1 MRSWLIFSVWTTA
14 LAAWGLLA
22 APARAQPTSAPATA
36 ASHKAAGTVLQAQTI
51 RGTPDQQTIAEG
63 DAELQH
69 ENITIHADQLS
80 YDQRDA
86 TARATGNVVVLL
98 NGDTVRGPELQ
109 VQIDTYQGF
118 FLTPSYVLSRNG
130 ATGRAKRADF
140 LDRQRWVTLDSTY
153 SSCTPD
159 ANEQRDWEL
168 SAKRLKIDYEKNE
181 GIAEGAV
188 LRFMNVAILAAPSLS
203 FPLGKERKSG
213 WLPPTYEFD
222 TRSGQQVSAPYYWN
236 IAPHMDATLTPQV
249 LARRGMGLNT
259 QFRHMGSASEGD
271 FNINWVPTDRLADR
285 SRYGLNLSNQ
295 ARLSDTTD
303 LNLSVI
309 RVSDDDYWKD
319 FYRGVGSITPRLLR
333 SDLNTTRTDAH
344 WISYARV
351 QRWQVLQSDVLA
363 ELIEAPYQRSP
374 QIGARTEQFLSNN
387 LRVAFEGE
395 FNHFTNPTGTPEA
408 QHPTGMRLHSV
419 ASISRPWISP
429 AWGISPKLSF
439 NAASY
444 AMDDEL
450 ASGRYAGRKNASR
463 LIPTASLDSH
473 WVLERSSTWFGQS
486 MRQTLEPR
494 VVYSYTPYRDQSG
507 LPVFDS
513 APIDVTF
520 DSIFF
525 DNPFSG
531 IDRVADTNQI
541 TAGLSTRLIDS
552 STGAQALRL
561 GLVQRYLLREQ
572 RITPDGTISKQRFSD
587 VFLLGST
594 SIIPRSNINA
604 TLQYSPEQTR
614 VQRSVVDMNYS
625 PGPARTLSLGYNSDR
640 AGRSEQVTM
649 GWQWPVYGP
658 TSPTQHP
665 LFSNSGSSATKGQA
679 CLGTW
684 YSVGHVSM
692 NTRDNK
698 VVDAILGL
706 EYDGG
711 CWVGRVVGRRQSTGI
726 NEYVTGIGL
735 QLELVGLS
743 RLNFGANPMRILKD
757 HVSGYQP
764 LRN

>member
-1 MRSWLIFSVWTTA
+1 MRSWLIFSFWTAA
-14 LAAWGLLA
+14 LAAWGLLT
-22 APARAQPTSAPATA
+22 APAWAQAIFNPATIP
-36 ASHKAAGTVLQAQTI
+36 SPKATGTVLQAQTI
-51 RGTPDQQTIAEG
+51 RGTPDQQTVAQG

-69 ENITIHADQLS
+69 ENITIRADQLS
-80 YDQRDA
+80 YDQRNA
-86 TARATGNVVVLL
+86 TARATGNVEVRL
-98 NGDTVRGPELQ
+98 NGDTFRGPELQ
-109 VQIDTYQGF
+109 LQIDTYQGF
-118 FLTPSYVLSRNG
+118 FLTPTYALSRNG
-130 ATGRAKRADF
+130 ATGSAQRADF
-140 LDRQRWVTLDSTY
+140 LDRQRWVILESTY

-159 ANEQRDWEL
+159 AKAQRDWEL
-168 SAKRLKIDYEKNE
+168 SAQRLKIDYEKNE

-188 LRFMNVAILAAPSLS
+188 LRFMNVPILAAPSLS

-213 WLPPTYEFD
+213 WLPATYEFD
-222 TRSGQQVSAPYYWN
+222 TRSGPQLSAPYYWN

-249 LARRGMGLNT
+249 LARRGLGMNT
-259 QFRHMGSASEGD
+259 QFRYLGSASEGD
-271 FNINWVPTDRLADR
+271 FNLNWMPSDRLADR
-285 SRYGLNLSNQ
+285 SRYGLNLLNQ
-295 ARLSDTTD
+295 ARLSERTE
-303 LNLSVI
+303 LNLSLI

-333 SDLNTTRTDAH
+333 SDLSTTHTNPH

-351 QRWQVLQSDVLA
+351 QSWQVLQSDVVA
-363 ELIEAPYQRSP
+363 EIIEAPYQRSP
-374 QIGARTEQFLSNN
+374 QIGARTEQLFSNN

-395 FNHFTNPTGTPEA
+395 FNHFTNPTGTTEA

-419 ASISRPWISP
+419 ASISRPWIYP
-429 AWGISPKLSF
+429 AWGITPKLSF

-463 LIPTASLDSH
+463 VIPTASLDSH
-473 WVLERSSTWFGQS
+473 WVLERSSHWFGQS

-552 STGAQALRL
+552 DTGTQALQL

-572 RITPDGTISKQRFSD
+572 RITPDGTVSKQQFSD

-594 SIIPRSNINA
+594 NVVPRTNINA
-604 TLQYSPEQTR
+604 TVQYNPEQSR
-614 VQRSVVDMNYS
+614 VQRSVVDLNYS

-640 AGRSEQVTM
+640 AGRSEQVAM

-658 TSPTQHP
+658 TSPSQRP
-665 LFSNSGSSATKGQA
+665 LFSSSLSSASGAQA

-711 CWVGRVVGRRQSTGI
+711 CWVGRVIARRQSTGI
-726 NEYVTGIGL
+726 NEYVTGVGL

-743 RLNFGANPMRILKD
+743 RLNFGANPVRILKE
-757 HVSGYQP
+757 HVGGYQP